1 MIPAPR
7 SALFVPAMRERA
19 ISRAASAGADM
30 LILDLEDATGPDE
43 KTEARNVIATA
54 LDLWSSA
61 QTLRAVRINAPDT
74 DHWRDDLEAVQNAD
88 AIVVPKILSVD
99 DLQTIRAAMRDD
111 TPLWA
116 MIETPESLLNLRDI
130 AQAAIDLGV
139 AGLIAG
145 TNDLTKSLRLPS
157 GSGRFGLIPHLAQI
171 VAAARAGGVH
181 ILDGVYN
188 AYKDTDGFAREAEEG
203 RNLGFDGKTLIHPG
217 QVAAANS
224 AFGPNEAEIDWAKRV
239 ITAFNDPANSG
250 KGVIAMDGEMI
261 ERLHL
266 VRARAIH
273 DRKPDGDAS

>member
-74 DHWRDDLEAVQNAD
+74 DHWRDDLEAAKNAD

-99 DLQTIRAAMRDD
+99 DLQTIRATMRDD

-116 MIETPESLLNLRDI
+116 MIETPESLLNLLDI
-130 AQAAIDLGV
+130 AQAAIDLGL

-145 TNDLTKSLRLPS
+145 TNDLSKSLRLPS

-224 AFGPNEAEIDWAKRV
+224 AFGPYEAEIDWAKRV

-273 DRKPDGDAS
+273 DRKPDGDTS

>member
-61 QTLRAVRINAPDT
+61 QTLCAVRINAPDT

-99 DLQTIRAAMRDD
+99 DLQTVRAAMRDD

-130 AQAAIDLGV
+130 AQAANGLGL
-139 AGLIAG
+139 AGLVAG
-145 TNDLTKSLRLPS
+145 TNDLSKSLRLPS

-181 ILDGVYN
+181 VLDGVYN

-266 VRARAIH
+266 VRARAIL
-273 DRKPDGDAS
+273 DRKPDGDTS

>member
-19 ISRAASAGADM
+19 ISRAATAGADM

-181 ILDGVYN
+181 VLDGVYN

>member
-43 KTEARNVIATA
+43 KTEARNAIAAA

-61 QTLRAVRINAPDT
+61 QALCAVRINAPDT
-74 DHWRDDLEAVQNAD
+74 DHWRDDLDAAQNAD

-116 MIETPESLLNLRDI
+116 MIETPESVLNLRDI

-145 TNDLTKSLRLPS
+145 TNDLSKSLHLPS

-181 ILDGVYN
+181 VLDGVYN

-266 VRARAIH
+266 VRARAIL
-273 DRKPDGDAS
+273 DRKPDGDVS

>member
-7 SALFVPAMRERA
+7 SALFVPALRERA

-43 KTEARNVIATA
+43 KTEARNVIATT

-61 QTLRAVRINAPDT
+61 QTLCAVRINAPDT
-74 DHWRDDLEAVQNAD
+74 DHWRNDLEAAQNAD
-88 AIVVPKILSVD
+88 AIVVPKILSAD
-99 DLQTIRAAMRDD
+99 DLQTVRAAMGDD

-145 TNDLTKSLRLPS
+145 TNDLSKSLRLPS

-171 VAAARAGGVH
+171 VASGRAGGVH

-250 KGVIAMDGEMI
+250 KGVIALDGEMI

-273 DRKPDGDAS
+273 DRKPDGDTS